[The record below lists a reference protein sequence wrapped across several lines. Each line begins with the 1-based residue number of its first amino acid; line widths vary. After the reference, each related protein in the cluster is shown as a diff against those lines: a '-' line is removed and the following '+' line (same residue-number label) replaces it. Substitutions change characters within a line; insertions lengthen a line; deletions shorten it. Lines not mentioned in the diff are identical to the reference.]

1 MRILLTAETYPPRSG
16 GVSVVVG
23 LLASFLFSQGHAVTV
38 ATGYANRAKTPDEGI
53 EVLEFGIAGN
63 WIKGLTERT
72 PGEVKRYREML
83 VDGAFDVVFQ
93 YAAQNWHVDAAL
105 QVLHNV
111 RAAKI
116 LAPVGF
122 SGLVGFRRRI
132 LYLRYF
138 EIVLPRY
145 LREYDALAFHSADYV
160 DYRYAAK
167 HFSGQMAILPL
178 PVALDRIPRH
188 GLPSD
193 VSVDTHVY
201 NVLCVSNHQRV
212 KDHRFA
218 VASVE
223 RLRKLGYDAHLTIVG
238 NGGAG
243 GRDCYAECRQ
253 LAERRPWLHLVE
265 GVDFSGVGAYYGKA
279 DALLISS
286 ELEYTPVVMV
296 EAMKAGVP
304 VVSRRVGCVESM
316 GKAALADTPKMA
328 ADMLAKVLTNRDF
341 AALMV
346 RENEK
351 LSANFDASLVLP
363 QYDVFFRE
371 VASRKA
377 KSSRS

>member
-1 MRILLTAETYPPRSG
+1 MRILLTTESYPPRSG
-16 GVSVVVG
+16 GVSVVVD

-38 ATGYANRAKTPDEGI
+38 ATGYANRAKSCDAGI
-53 EVLEFGIAGN
+53 EVVEFGIAGN

-72 PGEVKRYREML
+72 PGEVKRYREL
-83 VDGAFDVVFQ
+83 LLDGAFDIVFQ
-93 YAAQNWHVDAAL
+93 YAAQSWHVDAAL
-105 QVLHNV
+105 PVLHNV

-116 LAPVGF
+116 LAPIGF
-122 SGLVGFRRRI
+122 SGLVGLRRRVV
-132 LYLRYF
+132 YLRYY
-138 EIVLPRY
+138 EIVLPKY

-167 HFSGQMAILPL
+167 HFSEQMAMLPL

-188 GLPSD
+188 DPPSD
-193 VSVDTHVY
+193 VSVDTRVY

-212 KDHRFA
+212 KGHRFA

-238 NGGAG
+238 NRGVG
-243 GRDCYAECRQ
+243 GRDCYGECRQ

-296 EAMKAGVP
+296 EAMKARVP

-328 ADMLAKVLTNRDF
+328 ADMLAKVLTNRNF

-363 QYDVFFRE
+363 KYDVFFRE

-377 KSSRS
+377 KPGRS